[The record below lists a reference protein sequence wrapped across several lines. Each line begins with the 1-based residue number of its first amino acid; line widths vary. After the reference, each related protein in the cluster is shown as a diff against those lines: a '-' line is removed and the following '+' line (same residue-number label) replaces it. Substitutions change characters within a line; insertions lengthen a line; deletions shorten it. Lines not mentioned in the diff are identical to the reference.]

1 MEDAIR
7 AQTSAVSA
15 FWDHNVANWKVAANF
30 EAGTPEFF
38 AEVERYR
45 FEKLDYLPR
54 IVDYDAYAEQD
65 VLDVGCGLATDL
77 SRFARGGARVTGIDL
92 SEHAIKLAQT
102 NFKQRGLEGRFL
114 HMDGRQMTFED
125 ASFDFVYCHTVL
137 HFTPEPEAM
146 IGEIHRVLK
155 PGGTAFFMAI
165 NRRSWLYTLH
175 RIFKI
180 KIDYLDSPVF
190 KPFDYDRFEASFAQF
205 ETCNVIVERFP
216 VRTEVHKG
224 LKSWVYNTLFVDLYN
239 SLPKA
244 LTGKTGY
251 HLLAFATKTA

>member
-1 MEDAIR
+1 MVESIK
-7 AQTSAVSA
+7 AQTSTVSA
-15 FWDHNVANWKVAANF
+15 FWDRNVANWKVAANL
-30 EAGTPEFF
+30 ETGTPEFF

-45 FEKLDYLPR
+45 FDKLDYLPR
-54 IVDYDAYAEQD
+54 IVDYDAYAGRE

-92 SEHAIKLAQT
+92 SERAIKLAQA
-102 NFKQRGLEGRFL
+102 NFEQRGLEGRFL
-114 HMDGRQMTFED
+114 QMDGHQMAFED

-137 HFTPEPEAM
+137 HFTPEPDAM
-146 IGEIHRVLK
+146 IAEIHRVLK

-165 NRRSWLYTLH
+165 NRRSWLYFLH
-175 RIFKI
+175 RMFKV

-190 KPFDYDRFEASFAQF
+190 QPFDYENFEASFAGF
-205 ETCNVIVERFP
+205 DTCNIIVERFP

-244 LTGKTGY
+244 LIGKTGY
-251 HLLAFATKTA
+251 HLLAFTTKAA